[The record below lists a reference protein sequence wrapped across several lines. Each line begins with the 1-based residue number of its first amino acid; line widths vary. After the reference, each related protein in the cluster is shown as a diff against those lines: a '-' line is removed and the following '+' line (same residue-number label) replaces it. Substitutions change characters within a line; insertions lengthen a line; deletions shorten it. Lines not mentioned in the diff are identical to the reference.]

1 MNQKLTLIGTVL
13 AVSVLALP
21 FIISETSPK
30 PPIPNTLDSK
40 LIDESIKLGCNEP
53 AINYLIDNSSLF
65 DEEFNGTYLI
75 NAVGLPDD
83 LSQED
88 LDKCVQIVI
97 SIRK

>member
-1 MNQKLTLIGTVL
+1 MNPKLTLIGTVL
-13 AVSVLALP
+13 AVSALALP

-30 PPIPNTLDSK
+30 PPIPNTPDLE
-40 LIDESIKLGCNEP
+40 LIDKSNKLGCSES
-53 AINYLIDNSSLF
+53 AINFLIDNSSLL
-65 DEEFNGTYLI
+65 DEEFDGTYLI
-75 NAVGLPDD
+75 NAMGLPDD